1 MTKNRK
7 NRKKNFWWRDEID
20 ELLDSFRHVDFCQ
33 CRECTGKSSQAKAQ
47 LENRFNFQR
56 ISSRTREEG
65 EEIVKRNRAL
75 LFSKFLPHD
84 VRIWN
89 ILHVHL
95 HLKLHR
101 INIQR
106 ISQRL
111 RKREEKKR
119 KHTRARTQEAANSSQ
134 PVAQPQPV
142 AQQQLEAESKEEE
155 SIQSAVFI
163 PFGKHVERDP
173 SKAYILA
180 TGIQECLVCK
190 NIILEAFKYGPN
202 FGDLC
207 ELMVDEMQEMCRAQQ
222 RVLQSCPEFTNN
234 WCYQDL
240 GGTQQL
246 RSPCPDFLKCHYCL
260 GMNPLHCLDVQ

>member
-1 MTKNRK
+1 M
-7 NRKKNFWWRDEID
+7 
-20 ELLDSFRHVDFCQ
+20 
-33 CRECTGKSSQAKAQ
+33 
-47 LENRFNFQR
+47 
-56 ISSRTREEG
+56 
-65 EEIVKRNRAL
+65 
-75 LFSKFLPHD
+75 
-84 VRIWN
+84 
-89 ILHVHL
+89 
-95 HLKLHR
+95 
-101 INIQR
+101 
-106 ISQRL
+106 
-111 RKREEKKR
+111 
-119 KHTRARTQEAANSSQ
+119 
-134 PVAQPQPV
+134 
-142 AQQQLEAESKEEE
+142 
-155 SIQSAVFI
+155 FI

-173 SKAYILA
+173 DKAYILA